1 MRQLD
6 QILKRIKSELVTKNT
21 VSILG
26 VILSGISRFLPHPP
40 NFTLVGAMT
49 VYSGAR
55 IQGWK
60 SFVYPMFMIFVTDF
74 ILSRIHGFDWF
85 YEGLPFVYCSLLINV
100 LLGRIFLKNNNK
112 LISVFGVSLLA
123 SAQFFV
129 LSNFS
134 VWAFSSL
141 YPKTLEGLLTCYIA
155 AIPYFGGT
163 LLGDLIYTSIL
174 FGVLD
179 RVELKVKTNF
189 TNSIDGTKEGLSV

>member
-1 MRQLD
+1 MQQPD
-6 QILKRIKSELVTKNT
+6 PILTRIKSKLRTKHT
-21 VSILG
+21 ISTLG
-26 VILSGISRFLPHPP
+26 VILSGISRLLPHPP

-60 SFVYPMFMIFVTDF
+60 SFAYPTVTILITDF
-74 ILSRIHGFDWF
+74 ILSKIHGFDWF
-85 YEGLPFVYCSLLINV
+85 YEGLPLVYCSLLINV
-100 LLGRIFLKNNNK
+100 LLGRIFLKTDRK
-112 LISVFGVSLLA
+112 LISVFGVTLLA

-134 VWAFSSL
+134 VWVFSSL
-141 YPKTLEGLLTCYIA
+141 YPKTSEGLLTCYIA

-174 FGVLD
+174 FGILD
-179 RVELKVKTNF
+179 RIELKANF
-189 TNSIDGTKEGLSV
+189 TNSINETRKEELSV